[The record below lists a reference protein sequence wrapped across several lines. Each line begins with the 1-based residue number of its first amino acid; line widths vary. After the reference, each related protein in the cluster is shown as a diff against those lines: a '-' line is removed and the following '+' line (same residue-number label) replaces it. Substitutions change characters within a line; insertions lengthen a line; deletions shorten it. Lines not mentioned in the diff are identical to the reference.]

1 MVLDFRSLRAKL
13 IGLVLLAGFVLAVHA
28 VHSLAQPRPL
38 EVAPP
43 GAELLPMGTVAFSA
57 SDPVAWAWIEVDP
70 AVSGRVETSG
80 AKILF
85 SPVEPL
91 RPGADYRFT
100 LFAEAVD
107 GRTVRRTWRL
117 RVHELGDALWVY
129 VRLDSERHEVSVYRG
144 DDLVRR
150 MPASGGRPGFET
162 PGGVYRIQNRGYH
175 FFSRKYGEG
184 AYYWVR
190 IFGNYLFH
198 SLPVDAQGHVI
209 EEEARKLGCPAS
221 HGCIRLDFPDAR
233 WFYET
238 VPDGSLV
245 VIDTF

>member
-1 MVLDFRSLRAKL
+1 MVLNFRALRAKL
-13 IGLVLLAGFVLAVHA
+13 IGLTLLSGFAFAAHA
-28 VHSLAQPRPL
+28 AHSIAQPRPL
-38 EVAPP
+38 DVAPP
-43 GAELLPMGTVAFSA
+43 NSGLLPMGTIAFDA
-57 SDPVAWAWIEVDP
+57 SEPLARAWVEVDP
-70 AVSGRVETSG
+70 PASGKVEVAGTR
-80 AKILF
+80 ILF

-100 LFAEAVD
+100 LFAEAED
-107 GRTVRRTWRL
+107 GRAARRTWRL
-117 RVHELGDALWVY
+117 RVQELGDTLWVY

-162 PGGVYRIQNRGYH
+162 PGGVYTIQNRGYH
-175 FFSRKYGEG
+175 FFSQKYGEG

-198 SLPVDAQGHVI
+198 SLPVDAQGRVI

-245 VIDTF
+245 IIDTF